1 MNLCMVG
8 YGTIAKAH
16 TKAFRD
22 EGVTLDT
29 VVGRVPERAAA
40 FAAEQGYARHTTD
53 LAEALARPEIDLVAI
68 CSPSEVH
75 AAQTEQALMADKHVL
90 VEIPLAMSYTE
101 GRTLAGLARERGRT
115 LMVCHTHRYRSHMQ
129 EAKRR
134 ILAGELTLHHIISR
148 YVFLRRE
155 NRDLTGKAR
164 SWTDN
169 LLWHHGCHA
178 TDLCL
183 WLLGVTDVTG
193 LDVTAQIALPDQ
205 KMQSFLDL
213 SILVRTPMDQLVSVN
228 MSYNSHLSL
237 YDYLLIGREESLVLP
252 GQGPDPVNGVA
263 AQDRDFLTAVR
274 EGSAPAIGAESVLP
288 ALWVLQQAQDH
299 YDAWLRRHP
308 ADVHPIA
315 P

>member
-16 TKAFRD
+16 TEAFRT

-29 VVGRVPERAAA
+29 VVGRLGEQAAA
-40 FAAEQGYARHTTD
+40 FANAFGYARSTTD
-53 LAEALARPEIDLVAI
+53 FAAALARPEIDFVAI
-68 CSPSEVH
+68 CSPSEMH
-75 AAQTEQALMADKHVL
+75 AAQVEQALLADKHVL

-101 GRTLAGLARERGRT
+101 GRVLAGLARERGKT
-115 LMVCHTHRYRSHMQ
+115 LMVCHTHRYRSQTQ

-134 ILAGELTLHHIISR
+134 VLAGELMLHHIISR

-183 WLLGVTDVTG
+183 WLLGITDVTG
-193 LDVTAQIALPDQ
+193 LVVASQIALPDQ
-205 KMQSFLDL
+205 KMAAPLDL
-213 SILVRTPMDQLVSVN
+213 TVLVRTPLDQLVSVN
-228 MSYNSHLSL
+228 MSYNAHVSI
-237 YDYLLIGREESLVLP
+237 YDYLLVGREESFVLP

-274 EGSAPAIGAESVLP
+274 EGSEPAVSADSVLP
-288 ALWVLQQAQDH
+288 ALWVLQQAQDQ
-299 YDAWLRRHP
+299 YDAWMRHQP
-308 ADVHPIA
+308 GGVHPIA

>member
-16 TKAFRD
+16 TAAFRD

-29 VVGRVPERAAA
+29 VVGRLPERGAA
-40 FAAEQGYARHTTD
+40 FASEQGYARSTTD

-68 CSPSEVH
+68 CSPSEAH

-90 VEIPLAMSYTE
+90 VEIPLAMTYTE
-101 GRTLAGLARERGRT
+101 GRLLAGLARERGKT
-115 LMVCHTHRYRSHMQ
+115 LMVCHTHRYRSQ
-129 EAKRR
+129 TQGAKRR
-134 ILAGELTLHHIISR
+134 IVAGDLTLHHIISR
-148 YVFLRRE
+148 YVFFRRE

-169 LLWHHGCHA
+169 LLWHHGGHA

-183 WLLGVTDVTG
+183 WLLGVTDVAG
-193 LDVTAQIALPDQ
+193 LSVTSQIALPDQ
-205 KMQSFLDL
+205 KMASFLDL
-213 SILVRTPMDQLVSVN
+213 TLLVRTPQDQLVSVN
-228 MSYNSHLSL
+228 MSYNSHVSLS
-237 YDYLLIGREESLVLP
+237 DYLLIGREESLVLP

-263 AQDRDFLTAVR
+263 AQDRDFLVAVR
-274 EGSAPAIGAESVLP
+274 AGSEPAISAESVLP
-288 ALWVLQQAQDH
+288 ALWVLQQAQDQ
-299 YDAWLRRHP
+299 YDAFLQHHP
-308 ADVHPIA
+308 GALHPIE

>member
-16 TKAFRD
+16 TRAFRD
-22 EGVTLDT
+22 EGVALDT
-29 VVGRVPERAAA
+29 VVGRVAERAAE
-40 FAAEQGYARHTTD
+40 FAAGQGYARSTID
-53 LAEALARPEIDLVAI
+53 LAEALARREIDLVAI
-68 CSPSEVH
+68 CSPSEAH
-75 AAQTEQALMADKHVL
+75 AAQAEQALRADKHTL
-90 VEIPLAMSYTE
+90 VEIPLAMTYAE
-101 GRTLAGLARERGRT
+101 GRSLADLARERGKT
-115 LMVCHTHRYRSHMQ
+115 LMVCHTHRYRSPMQ
-129 EAKRR
+129 DAKRR
-134 ILAGELTLHHIISR
+134 IAAGELTLHHIVSR

-183 WLLGVTDVTG
+183 WLLGITDIAG
-193 LDVTAQIALPDQ
+193 LAVTAQIALPDR
-205 KMQSFLDL
+205 KMASFLDL
-213 SILVRTPMDQLVSVN
+213 SVLVRTPMDQLVSVN

-237 YDYLLIGREESLVLP
+237 YDYLCIGREESLVLP

-274 EGSAPAIGAESVLP
+274 AGSEPAISAESVLP
-288 ALWVLQQAQDH
+288 ALWVLQQAQDA
-299 YDAWLRRHP
+299 YDAYLQRHP
-308 ADVHPIA
+308 GALHPIA

>member
-1 MNLCMVG
+1 MNLCIVG

-16 TKAFRD
+16 TQAFRD

-29 VVGRVPERAAA
+29 VVGRVPGSAAA
-40 FAAEQGYARHTTD
+40 FAAEQGYARHTTAY
-53 LAEALARPEIDLVAI
+53 AEALARPEIDLVAI
-68 CSPSEVH
+68 CSPSEAH
-75 AAQTEQALMADKHVL
+75 AAQAEQALRADKHVL

-101 GRTLAGLARERGRT
+101 GRLLAGLARERGKT
-115 LMVCHTHRYRSHMQ
+115 LMVAHTHRYRSQ
-129 EAKRR
+129 TQATKRR
-134 ILAGELTLHHIISR
+134 ILAGELTLHSIISR

-155 NRDLTGKAR
+155 NRDLTGKPR

-183 WLLGVTDVTG
+183 WLLGVTDVAG
-193 LDVTAQIALPDQ
+193 LTVASQIALPDQ
-205 KMQSFLDL
+205 KMASPLDL
-213 SILVRTPMDQLVSVN
+213 NVLVRTSRDQLVSVN
-228 MSYNSHLSL
+228 MSYNAHVSL
-237 YDYLLIGREESLVLP
+237 YDYLLIGREESFVMP

-274 EGSAPAIGAESVLP
+274 EGSEPAVSAESVLP
-288 ALWVLQQAQDH
+288 ALWVLQQAQDQ
-299 YDAWLRRHP
+299 YDAFLQHQP
-308 ADVHPIA
+308 GAVHPIA

>member
-1 MNLCMVG
+1 MKLCMVG

-29 VVGRVPERAAA
+29 IVGRLPDRSAA
-40 FAAEQGYARHTTD
+40 FAAEHGYARATTD
-53 LAEALARPEIDLVAI
+53 LAEALARPDIDLVAI
-68 CSPSEVH
+68 CSPSEAH
-75 AAQTEQALMADKHVL
+75 AAQT
-90 VEIPLAMSYTE
+90 PLAVCAEKHEIHEMRLQDSE
-101 GRTLAGLARERGRT
+101 REARLVGGLARERKKT
-115 LMVCHTHRYRSHMQ
+115 LMVCHTHRYRSQTQ

-134 ILAGELTLHHIISR
+134 IAAGELTLHHIISR

-155 NRDLTGKAR
+155 NRDLTGKPR

-183 WLLGVTDVTG
+183 WLLGVRDVTS
-193 LDVTAQIALPDQ
+193 LDIAAQIALPDQ
-205 KMQSFLDL
+205 KMESPLDL
-213 SILVRTPMDQLVSVN
+213 TILVRTPMDQLVSVN
-228 MSYNSHLSL
+228 MSYNSHISV

-274 EGSAPAIGAESVLP
+274 EGSEPAISAESVLP
-288 ALWVLQQAQDH
+288 ALWVLQQAQDQ
-299 YDAWLRRHP
+299 YDAFLQHHP
-308 ADVHPIA
+308 GTAHPIE

>member
-29 VVGRVPERAAA
+29 VVGRVPERGAA

-53 LAEALARPEIDLVAI
+53 LAEALARPEIDLVII

-101 GRTLAGLARERGRT
+101 GRTLAGLARERGKT
-115 LMVCHTHRYRSHMQ
+115 LMVCHTHRYRSQMQ

-134 ILAGELTLHHIISR
+134 IAAGELTLHHIISR

-169 LLWHHGCHA
+169 LLWHHGGHA

-183 WLLGVTDVTG
+183 WLLGVTDVAG
-193 LDVTAQIALPDQ
+193 LDVASQIALPDQ

-213 SILVRTPMDQLVSVN
+213 SVLVRTPLDQLVSVN
-228 MSYNSHLSL
+228 MSYNSHLSIS
-237 YDYLLIGREESLVLP
+237 DYLLIGREESLVLP

-263 AQDRDFLTAVR
+263 AQDRDFLAAVR
-274 EGSAPAIGAESVLP
+274 EGSEPAISAESVLP

-299 YDAWLRRHP
+299 YDAWRLHQP
-308 ADVHPIA
+308 GAAHPIA

>member
-16 TKAFRD
+16 TQAFR
-22 EGVTLDT
+22 EAGVTLDT
-29 VVGRVPERAAA
+29 VVGRLPERGAA
-40 FAAEQGYARHTTD
+40 FASEYGYARSTTD
-53 LAEALARPEIDLVAI
+53 LAAALARPEIDLVAI
-68 CSPSEVH
+68 CSPSEAH
-75 AAQTEQALMADKHVL
+75 AAQTEQALRADKHVL
-90 VEIPLAMSYTE
+90 VEIPLAMTYTE
-101 GRTLAGLARERGRT
+101 GRLLAGLARERGKT
-115 LMVCHTHRYRSHMQ
+115 LMVCHTHRYRSQTQ

-134 ILAGELTLHHIISR
+134 IMAGELTLHSIISR
-148 YVFLRRE
+148 YVFFRRE

-169 LLWHHGCHA
+169 LLWHHGNHA

-183 WLLGVTDVTG
+183 WLLGVTDIAGLSVTS
-193 LDVTAQIALPDQ
+193 QIALPDQ
-205 KMQSFLDL
+205 KMASFLDL
-213 SILVRTPMDQLVSVN
+213 TLLVRTPLDQLVSVN

-274 EGSAPAIGAESVLP
+274 EGSEPAISAESVLP
-288 ALWVLQQAQDH
+288 ALWALQQAQDQ
-299 YDAWLRRHP
+299 YDAFLQHHP
-308 ADVHPIA
+308 GAVHTIA

>member
-8 YGTIAKAH
+8 YGTIATAH

-29 VVGRVPERAAA
+29 VVGRLPERCAA
-40 FAAEQGYARHTTD
+40 FATEQGYARFTTD
-53 LAEALARPEIDLVAI
+53 LAAALARPEIDIVAI
-68 CSPSEVH
+68 CSPSEAH

-101 GRTLAGLARERGRT
+101 GRLLAGLARERGRT
-115 LMVCHTHRYRSHMQ
+115 LMVCHTHRYRSQTQ
-129 EAKRR
+129 ETKRR
-134 ILAGELTLHHIISR
+134 ILAGELTPHHIISR
-148 YVFLRRE
+148 YAFFRRE

-169 LLWHHGCHA
+169 LLWHHGGHA

-183 WLLGVTDVTG
+183 WLLGVTEIAG
-193 LDVTAQIALPDQ
+193 LSVASQIALPDQ
-205 KMQSFLDL
+205 KMASPLDL
-213 SILVRTPMDQLVSVN
+213 TLLVRTPLDQLVSVN
-228 MSYNSHLSL
+228 MSYNSHVSL
-237 YDYLLIGREESLVLP
+237 YDYLLVGREESLVLP
-252 GQGPDPVNGVA
+252 GQGPDPVNGVV

-274 EGSAPAIGAESVLP
+274 EGSEPAISAESVLP
-288 ALWVLQQAQDH
+288 ALWVLQQAQDQ
-299 YDAWLRRHP
+299 YDAFLHHRP
-308 ADVHPIA
+308 GAAHPIA